1 MGVIKDMVRNWLEIK
16 NSDGINIS
24 IDKLT
29 DFEGQAFINEIW
41 YRGEPNELD
50 QLYKQIRDEL
60 GNKHFWSSEPSAS
73 MNIRKI
79 HTGLPSMIVD
89 TLADISIDDLNSI
102 EVTDA
107 RKEEWEEMD
116 KEIHLKELLNDS
128 VKDVLVDGDGAFKL
142 SIDTDISKYPI
153 VEFYPGSR
161 VDYEY
166 ERGRITGIIYKTKK
180 IINKQPYVLKEKYTK
195 DGITFWVEDKE
206 GKVHKIEEFDTLR
219 KYQTVKNPNKF
230 IMGIPFIIYK
240 SKKFKGRGKSIFD
253 GKLDNFD
260 SYDEIWSQWMLA
272 IRKGQLKEYIPEGLL
287 PKDSNTGEVLKR
299 NDFDVSFIMTETDMS
314 ENGQNKIQTTQGNIQ
329 HEALLQTYITALDL
343 CLQGLISPS
352 TLGIDVKKL
361 DNAEAQREKEKTTLY
376 RRNQIVNK
384 TENIIKEVVDLVFKV
399 YDTMNEKGITD
410 TEVTP
415 TFGGYANPSFEAQV
429 ETVGKA
435 ATSNIMSI
443 DAQVEELWGDTK
455 DEQWKKEEIQRIKE
469 EKGIVSMDEPGINQ
483 EIDLIENKEM
493 LDKEQDANIT
503 KNASKKNE
511 DAGMQVKE
519 NEEK

>member
-1 MGVIKDMVRNWLEIK
+1 MGVIKNMIKNWLEIK
-16 NSDGINIS
+16 EPDGINIQ

-29 DFEGQAFINEIW
+29 DYEGQAFINEIW
-41 YRGEPNELD
+41 YRGEPSELD
-50 QLYKQIRDEL
+50 QLYKQIRDAL

-79 HTGLPSMIVD
+79 HTGLPAMIID
-89 TLADISIDDLNSI
+89 TLTDISIDDLSNI
-102 EVTDA
+102 EVEEK
-107 RKEEWEEMD
+107 RKKEWNEID
-116 KEIHLKELLNDS
+116 KEICLKDLCNDA

-142 SIDTDISKYPI
+142 SIDTDISNYPI

-161 VDYEY
+161 VDFEY

-180 IINKQPYVLKEKYTK
+180 IINKQTYILKEKYTK
-195 DGITFWVEDKE
+195 DGITFWVEDKD
-206 GKVHKIEEFDTLR
+206 GKVHDVNEFETLK
-219 KYQTVKNPNKF
+219 KYKKVDNTNKF
-230 IMGIPFIIYK
+230 IMGVPFIIYK
-240 SKKFKGRGKSIFD
+240 SRKYKGRGKSLFD

-260 SYDEIWSQWMLA
+260 SFDEVWSQWMLA
-272 IRKGQLKEYIPEGLL
+272 VRKGQLKEYIPEGLL
-287 PKDSNTGEVLKR
+287 PKDPNTGEVLKR

-329 HEALLQTYITALDL
+329 YDALLQTYVTALDL

-376 RRNQIVNK
+376 RRNQIVGK
-384 TENIIKEVVDLVFKV
+384 TESIIKEVVNLVFKV
-399 YDTMNEKGITD
+399 YDTMNGKDISD

-429 ETVGKA
+429 DTVGKA

-455 DEQWKKEEIQRIKE
+455 DDKWKKEEVQRIKE
-469 EKGIVSMDEPGINQ
+469 EKGIVSMNEPSINE
-483 EIDLIENKEM
+483 EIDLIENKEV
-493 LDKEQDANIT
+493 LE
-503 KNASKKNE
+503 
-511 DAGMQVKE
+511 
-519 NEEK
+519 